1 MRHSPVLKYPGSKWS
16 LAKWIIEHMP
26 THHSYLEPFFGSGAV
41 LFNKNPSPIE
51 TVNDLDSNVYSLF
64 KLIREQ
70 PEKLSSIVAATPYS
84 REEYDRTFCDADTDC
99 SLEKVRRFLVQCWQG
114 HGFRTNGYKNG
125 WKNDVQG
132 REKAYAL
139 HNWHRLPR
147 WIMET
152 TDRLRHVQIE
162 NMAAIDLIQRFSY
175 SNVLIYADP
184 PYVLNTRTGKQ
195 YKHEMTDQDHIELLE
210 ALDKHPG
217 PVLLSGYACSLYDDR
232 LPHWTRKTTRANAEG
247 GRERQEVLWL
257 NPVAA
262 ENATT
267 IPLFGAGD

>member
-1 MRHSPVLKYPGSKWS
+1 MCASPVLKYPGSKWS
-16 LAKWIIEHMP
+16 LAKWIIGHMP

-41 LFNKNPSPIE
+41 LFNKKPSPIE
-51 TVNDLDSNVYSLF
+51 TVNDLDSNVYNLF
-64 KLIREQ
+64 RLIREQ

-84 REEYDRTFCDADTDC
+84 REEYDRTFYDAEADNEMENT
-99 SLEKVRRFLVQCWQG
+99 RRFLVQCWQG

-139 HNWHRLPR
+139 HNWYRLPR

-152 TDRLRHVQIE
+152 TERLRSVQIE
-162 NMAAIDLIQRFSY
+162 NMPAVDLIQRFSY

-184 PYVLNTRTGKQ
+184 PYVLGTRTGKQ

-210 ALDKHPG
+210 TLDKHPG
-217 PVLLSGYACSLYDDR
+217 PVLLSGYACPLYDDM

-257 NPVAA
+257 NPLAA
-262 ENATT
+262 ESATT
-267 IPLFGAGD
+267 TPLFGAGD